1 MRTSL
6 IVAMAR
12 NRVIG
17 RDNRLPWRLPADLRR
32 FKELTM
38 GHTLLVGR
46 KTFESIGRPLPGRT
60 MLVASRREGYA
71 PKGVQVVRSVQ
82 EALEVAREGG
92 ETELFVAGGAEI
104 YRQTLPVADRL
115 YLTRIEEDV
124 PGDAYFPEYD
134 ETEWR
139 LVDREDFAPSH
150 EPAEET
156 PFAWSFQVYERA

>member
-1 MRTSL
+1 MRISL

-46 KTFESIGRPLPGRT
+46 KTFESIGRPLPGRK
-60 MLVASRREGYA
+60 MLVVSRREGYA
-71 PKGVQVVRSVQ
+71 PEGVRVAHSVQ
-82 EALEVAREGG
+82 EALDLARAEG
-92 ETELFVAGGAEI
+92 EPELFVGGGAEI

-115 YLTRIEEDV
+115 HLTRIEEDV
-124 PGDAYFPEYD
+124 PGDAYFPEFD

-139 LVDREDFAPSH
+139 LVDREDHGPS
-150 EPAEET
+150 EEA
-156 PFAWSFQVYERA
+156 PFAWSFQVYERT